1 MVAVQLQQKASPR
14 ATMNLY
20 LAGMV
25 LFFIML
31 SPGFDPSAEC
41 AFAQTPEKVTVTD
54 MAGRKLQVAKN
65 IRKIIPLGAAARFIV
80 YMQSLDL
87 VAGMEAIETK
97 WTTAGRPYGLATFA
111 KAQIL
116 PVIGAGGPGKLP
128 DFEKI
133 ITVWPDIIL
142 AMGIDIAQV
151 ETIQQKTGIPVFV
164 LSYGTPGTIDI
175 ATTKDAFRILGQL
188 LNRCERADQ
197 LIATIDSLEQD
208 LAHRT
213 EHITDSARPR
223 AYVGAISYMGMQ
235 PITSTESFFVP
246 LAWAGGRN
254 VADEVGR
261 TGHFFIDPEKLLT
274 WNPDDIFIDAGGLAK
289 VADDYRRNPEFYHR
303 LKAVQQGHVFL
314 IMPYNNYHTNLEIAL
329 ADAYFIGKSL
339 YPESFTDIDPATKAD
354 EIFSFF
360 IGLPAYTP
368 LSKEYHGFGRV
379 QFDNN
384 GHISF

>member
-1 MVAVQLQQKASPR
+1 MAAFQQRHKVFAPKAV
-14 ATMNLY
+14 NLY
-20 LAGMV
+20 LAGLMT
-25 LFFIML
+25 FFVIL
-31 SPGFDPSAEC
+31 ASGFPQPDLV
-41 AFAQTPEKVTVTD
+41 FAQTPEKVTVTD
-54 MAGRKLQVAKN
+54 MAGRRLQVVKN
-65 IRKIIPLGAAARFIV
+65 IKKIIPLGAAARFIV

-111 KAQIL
+111 KAETL

-133 ITVWPDIIL
+133 ITVWPDIVL

-175 ATTKDAFRILGQL
+175 ATIKEAFRTLGQL
-188 LNRCERADQ
+188 LDRNARADQ
-197 LIATIDSLEQD
+197 LIATLDSLKKD
-208 LAHRT
+208 LADRT
-213 EHITDSARPR
+213 ERIAGSARPR
-223 AYVGAISYMGMQ
+223 AYVGAISYMGIQ

-254 VADEVGR
+254 VVDAVGR
-261 TGHFFIDPEKLLT
+261 TGHFFVDPEKLLA
-274 WNPDDIFIDAGGLAK
+274 WNPEHIFIDAGGLDK

-329 ADAYFIGKSL
+329 ADAYFIGKVL
-339 YPESFTDIDPATKAD
+339 YPEVFTDIDPATKAD

-360 IGLPAYTP
+360 IGIPAYTT

-379 QFDNN
+379 QFDKN
-384 GHISF
+384 GHLSF